1 VNFSFTV
8 YGVPVPQGSS
18 RAFIPKGWTRPV
30 ITAANSKTKPWRQE
44 VAGACIARLNG
55 ASPAVSDMP
64 MSITVAFFFDR
75 PKSTKKSVRHKV
87 TKPDIDKLA
96 RSILDALTGIA
107 FADDSQVTELHVSK
121 GFGSPARAEI
131 AISDSR
137 MPE

>member
-1 VNFSFTV
+1 
-8 YGVPVPQGSS
+8 
-18 RAFIPKGWTRPV
+18 
-30 ITAANSKTKPWRQE
+30 
-44 VAGACIARLNG
+44 
-55 ASPAVSDMP
+55 MP